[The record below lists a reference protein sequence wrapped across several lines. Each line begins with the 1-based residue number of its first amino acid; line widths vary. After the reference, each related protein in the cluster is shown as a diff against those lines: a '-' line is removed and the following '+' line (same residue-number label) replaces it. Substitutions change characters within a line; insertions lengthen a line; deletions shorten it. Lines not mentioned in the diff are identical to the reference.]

1 MPLLRLTL
9 RQIEAFATVA
19 EHASFGAAAQQMQLT
34 PSAVSQLVAEL
45 EAIVGFRV
53 FDRTTR
59 KVQLSS
65 AGRDFLA
72 SAESVLWHAR
82 AAESAA
88 ADLRH
93 RAAGVVRI
101 GAPMVLAS
109 LVLPAAIQAFLVDRP
124 KVRVRLVDTAVD
136 ALIDRLERG
145 DLDLAVGPDLPGGP
159 ALPRD
164 VAFDSPWVFWC
175 TPDHPLARKRTLRW
189 DDLRGTP
196 LVLAGRDHTV
206 SVERML
212 ASVPDNQRITPV
224 DVVDNLSTALGLAA
238 QGIAATLAPD
248 YVAVM
253 AEPMGLVHRRVT
265 EPETIRQVCVYQPGA
280 RVTTPAAQAL
290 AEHLGPWLR
299 QWRVAHA
306 PKGRRRALR

>member
-19 EHASFGAAAQQMQLT
+19 ENAGFGAAAQQMQLT

-72 SAESVLWHAR
+72 CAESVLWHAR

-109 LVLPAAIQAFLVDRP
+109 LVLPAAIQAFLADRP
-124 KVRVRLVDTAVD
+124 KVRVRVVDTSVD

-159 ALPRD
+159 ALPRE

-175 TPDHPLARKRTLRW
+175 APDHPLARKRTLRW
-189 DDLRGTP
+189 DDLRSTP

-212 ASVPDNQRITPV
+212 ASVPEDQRISPV

-238 QGIAATLAPD
+238 QGLAATLAPD

-253 AEPMGLVHRRVT
+253 AEPLGLVHRRVL
-265 EPETIRQVCVYQPGA
+265 EPETVRQVCVYQPAA
-280 RVTTPAAQAL
+280 RVATPAAQAL

-306 PKGRRRALR
+306 PKKGRGR